1 MRAYLGIRFD
11 LEHIGVEVTGGYAF
25 NRFYFEGEG
34 YSDRFSNRI
43 DVGAAPFIV
52 GKLNLRF

>member
-1 MRAYLGIRFD
+1 MRAYVGIQFD
-11 LEHIGVEVTGGYAF
+11 LRHIGVEVTGGYAF

-34 YSDRFSNRI
+34 YSDRFDNRF

-52 GKLNLRF
+52 GKLNARF